1 MSSFRGIIYAPHQVD
16 LYLSRIGY
24 PDAPRPTAENIT
36 SDYGLEYLQRLQ
48 KYQMQ
53 ACPFENLNMHY
64 TKDTVKSLEAGDLYK
79 KFVDRRMGGTCTENN
94 TFFGN
99 MLRTM
104 GFQIRPVGARVN
116 IAIHG
121 GEARYN
127 GWYVESKDRTLET
140 TSWDFRAYSRA

>member
-1 MSSFRGIIYAPHQVD
+1 MSSRGVVYPSYQVEIY
-16 LYLSRIGY
+16 LFRIGF
-24 PDAPRPTAENIT
+24 PNVLRPTPENIT
-36 SDYGLEYLQRLQ
+36 SEYGLEYLRRLQ

-64 TKDTVKSLEAGDLYK
+64 TKNIIKSLDAGDLYE
-79 KFVDRRMGGTCTENN
+79 KFVHRQWGGTCTENN

-104 GFQIRPVGARVN
+104 GFQVRPVGARVSL
-116 IAIHG
+116 AIHG

-127 GWYVESKDRTLET
+127 GWYIRLPPIPPSIRTDT
-140 TSWDFRAYSRA
+140 